1 MTRKHHACR
10 LLGLAALALLAAC
23 ATAKPRHEACGH
35 DCHYDREE
43 EPVMLSDIRA
53 KEDIQRIGTAD
64 NGLPIYLFRYKGDR
78 TWRIGV
84 MAQEVLREYP
94 DAVVT
99 LPDGMYAVNYGR
111 IAW

>member
-1 MTRKHHACR
+1 MTSTLHAHR
-10 LLGLAALALLAAC
+10 LLGIAALALLAAC
-23 ATAKPRHEACGH
+23 ATAKPRHVACGH
-35 DCHYDREE
+35 DCHHDREE
-43 EPVMLSDIRA
+43 ESVMIPDIRA
-53 KEDIQRIGTAD
+53 KEDIHRIGTAD

>member
-1 MTRKHHACR
+1 MTSTHRAYR

-35 DCHYDREE
+35 DCHYDHEE

-84 MAQEVLREYP
+84 MAQDVLRESP

-99 LPDGMYAVNYGR
+99 RPDGMYAVNYRR

>member
-1 MTRKHHACR
+1 MTSTHRAYR
-10 LLGLAALALLAAC
+10 LFGLAALALLAAC

-35 DCHYDREE
+35 DCHFDREE

-94 DAVVT
+94 AAVVT
-99 LPDGMYAVNYGR
+99 RSDGMYAVNYGR